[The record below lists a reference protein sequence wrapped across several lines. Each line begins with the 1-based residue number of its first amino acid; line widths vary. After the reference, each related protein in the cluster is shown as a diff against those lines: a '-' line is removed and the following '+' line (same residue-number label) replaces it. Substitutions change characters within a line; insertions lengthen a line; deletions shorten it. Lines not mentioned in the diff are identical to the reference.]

1 MSRTASTPGLA
12 GHFAGFLPSLC
23 LPGRWR
29 RLRTLSPLPPARPAM
44 RTIRRFYDSSDL
56 FDRAIDKV
64 ADYPPSNV
72 RLTGITVPH
81 HLLADR
87 LVALGFRAA
96 SGQSYKRIVILTPDH
111 FRKTDKPFATT
122 RRGFETVKGK
132 VATDAVA
139 VSRLLQAGDWI
150 EESCL
155 FDKDHGIRAMLPFVK
170 HYFPEA
176 TVRAGGHLDPRRPCR
191 LGQNGGRAG
200 AAGRQRHAGRRID
213 RLLALSA
220 AARGAPLRPADAE
233 HPGFRI
239 ARRHRRAAAA
249 AARRFCRRALHP
261 DEAAES
267 SCSRR
272 LPLVIANENSQR
284 YSPDYVQE
292 TTSYNVILFGTFGP
306 DYNDPPLDNVRTYYF
321 AGDVEFRPLDEE
333 GAARRRGWR
342 SHRAGDPRPHQVA
355 AADRQPRR
363 RHPAQRPRS
372 DRRHDARHAAGAGDC
387 LAEAAQ
393 RRRRRPRQQP
403 CDGSRR
409 FGLCRNHHG
418 ARPPPASHGSAR
430 ATCWRCRASISSA

>member
-1 MSRTASTPGLA
+1 MRSREPNDARRLASRRSS
-12 GHFAGFLPSLC
+12 FAGYRPSPAWPGC
-23 LPGRWR
+23 LRAASHGSRRSACPPGDADY
-29 RLRTLSPLPPARPAM
+29 P
-44 RTIRRFYDSSDL
+44 RFYDSADL

-132 VATDAVA
+132 VATDAAA

-176 TVRAGGHLDPRRPCR
+176 TIVPGGYLDPRRPCR
-191 LGQNGGRAG
+191 LGPDGRGAG
-200 AAGRQRHAGRRID
+200 AARRQRHADRGID

-233 HPGFRI
+233 HPGFRL

-249 AARRFCRRALHP
+249 AARRFGRRALHP
-261 DEAAES
+261 DEAAEG
-267 SCSRR
+267 SCSR
-272 LPLVIANENSQR
+272 
-284 YSPDYVQE
+284 
-292 TTSYNVILFGTFGP
+292 
-306 DYNDPPLDNVRTYYF
+306 
-321 AGDVEFRPLDEE
+321 
-333 GAARRRGWR
+333 
-342 SHRAGDPRPHQVA
+342 
-355 AADRQPRR
+355 PRR
-363 RHPAQRPRS
+363 WSSPTRTRSAIRPTMS
-372 DRRHDARHAAGAGDC
+372 
-387 LAEAAQ
+387 
-393 RRRRRPRQQP
+393 RRRP
-403 CDGSRR
+403 
-409 FGLCRNHHG
+409 
-418 ARPPPASHGSAR
+418 
-430 ATCWRCRASISSA
+430 ATT